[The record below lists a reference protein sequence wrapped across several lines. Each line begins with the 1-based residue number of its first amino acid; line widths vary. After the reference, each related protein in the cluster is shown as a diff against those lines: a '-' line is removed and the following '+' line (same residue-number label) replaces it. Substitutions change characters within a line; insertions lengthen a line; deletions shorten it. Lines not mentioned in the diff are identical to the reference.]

1 MNKNKII
8 INIFSWLFV
17 AIAIGIIVYFATQN
31 GEASSKTSSG
41 VVDTI
46 IESLPNSE
54 NITEEQKITI
64 HISVRQLAHFSIYL
78 LLGFSL
84 ANALKW
90 TLNCKK
96 CIYILLSFAFSVQ
109 FSLFDEFVMQQN
121 TSGRGAEL
129 KDVLT
134 DSAGAL
140 IGIMCF
146 STILLIIE
154 LIIKIIKRKSLK

>member
-96 CIYILLSFAFSVQ
+96 YIYILLSIAFSVQ

-121 TSGRGAEL
+121 TSGRGAEF
-129 KDVLT
+129 KDALT
-134 DSAGAL
+134 DSVGAI

-146 STILLIIE
+146 SIILLIIE
-154 LIIKIIKRKSLK
+154 LIIKITKRKSLK